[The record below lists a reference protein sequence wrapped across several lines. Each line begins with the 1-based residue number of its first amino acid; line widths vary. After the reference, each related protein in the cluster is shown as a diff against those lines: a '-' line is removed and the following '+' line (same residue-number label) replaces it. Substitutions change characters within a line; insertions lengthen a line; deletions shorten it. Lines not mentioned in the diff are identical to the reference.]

1 MQGERHR
8 GSRKELNI
16 GRGQRV
22 STKTYDNRAKLA
34 FVTGRESDNGERL
47 SSSDTGVGFSCA
59 HSGAGV
65 GQN

>member
-1 MQGERHR
+1 M
-8 GSRKELNI
+8 
-16 GRGQRV
+16 